1 MHANYPNIF
10 SPIRLGP
17 IEIPNRF
24 YFSPHGVALA
34 LGTQPSLDFLQYN
47 VERARGGCGLVI
59 PSLAVL
65 ERAAHG
71 RACPYPNENVAS
83 FRALA
88 DGVHEAGAKIFGQIW
103 YWWGG
108 TGQWQPYS
116 AAAPSLGASTAQYGL
131 FNGRFSTR
139 EMNKH
144 DIRATLDAYRQSAT
158 NLRQAGFDG
167 VMLHASHGAMF
178 EHFISPYFNQRK
190 DEYGGSLENR
200 MRFLLE
206 ALQATRDGAG
216 SGLAVGVRFNCDEFL
231 PGGYDVQD
239 ARPIL
244 ERICSSGL
252 VDFVDLDTAVEP
264 NQLHLGMPSLFVA
277 PQVYRPYV
285 EAVRSAAGK
294 IPVLSVLGRLTSV
307 ADGEAAIEAGVCDMV
322 GAARGLIAEP
332 ELLKNA
338 YEGNEERSRTCIA
351 CNWCLEGLLEGVNG
365 CSINPASFRERQ
377 WGVATFAPAT
387 RASKVIVVGGGPGG
401 LEAARVSA
409 LRGHDVTLL
418 EARDALGGALAL
430 WASLPGREFLRKSIE
445 WWERELKR
453 LNVKIQLAKQAT
465 AASVLSAR
473 PDAVIIA
480 TGSRYS
486 VGGRSA
492 FIDADIPGHEQS
504 FVYRPE
510 EILLDGVRPSGK
522 IVLLDGEG
530 LHSSVGIA
538 EVLGKAGA
546 DVEYLT
552 PEFAPLSARLMAS
565 QEDKFIM
572 QRLHEARVALTPS
585 TYIKRIGQHEV
596 VAYNVFSKRER
607 IIREV
612 DAVVL
617 STGRVPLNGL
627 ERELEG
633 KVAQL
638 YVIGDALAARPF
650 GTAAYEGQLFAR
662 YIGEPNAP
670 NTVSEAFFSIN
681 TAHLMPLPIHIPP
694 SAAAG

>member
-1 MHANYPNIF
+1 M
-10 SPIRLGP
+10 SK
-17 IEIPNRF
+17 
-24 YFSPHGVALA
+24 
-34 LGTQPSLDFLQYN
+34 Q
-47 VERARGGCGLVI
+47 
-59 PSLAVL
+59 
-65 ERAAHG
+65 
-71 RACPYPNENVAS
+71 
-83 FRALA
+83 
-88 DGVHEAGAKIFGQIW
+88 
-103 YWWGG
+103 
-108 TGQWQPYS
+108 
-116 AAAPSLGASTAQYGL
+116 
-131 FNGRFSTR
+131 
-139 EMNKH
+139 
-144 DIRATLDAYRQSAT
+144 DIRSTLDAYRQSAN

-178 EHFISPYFNQRK
+178 EHFISPYFNHRT

-200 MRFLLE
+200 MRFVLE
-206 ALQATRDGAG
+206 ALQVTRDGAG
-216 SGLAVGVRFNCDEFL
+216 NGLAVGVRFNCDEFL

-239 ARPIL
+239 ARLIL

-264 NQLHLGMPSLFVA
+264 NQLHLGMPSLFIE

-285 EAVRSAAGK
+285 EAVRSAAGN

-307 ADGEAAIEAGVCDMV
+307 ADGEAAISAGVCDMV

-338 YEGNEERSRTCIA
+338 YQGKEERSRVCIA

-377 WGVATFAPAT
+377 WGVDTFAPT
-387 RASKVIVVGGGPGG
+387 SRALKVIVVGGGPGG

-409 LRGHDVTLL
+409 LMGHDVTLI
-418 EARDALGGALAL
+418 EARNALGGALAL
-430 WASLPGREFLRKSIE
+430 WASLPGRESLQKSIE
-445 WWERELKR
+445 WWERELHR
-453 LNVKIQLAKQAT
+453 LRVKIQLATQAT
-465 AASVLSAR
+465 AASILSGK
-473 PDAVIIA
+473 PDAVIVA

-486 VGGRSA
+486 AGGRSA
-492 FIDADIPGHEQS
+492 FIDADVPGHEQS

-510 EILLDGVRPSGK
+510 EILLGAVRPTGK

-530 LHSSVGIA
+530 LHTSVGIA
-538 EVLGKAGA
+538 EVLGRAGA
-546 DVEYLT
+546 EVEYLT

-572 QRLHEARVALTPS
+572 QRLHEARVMLSPS
-585 TYIKRIGQHEV
+585 TYIKRIGQREV
-596 VAYNVFSKRER
+596 TVYNVFSKEER
-607 IIREV
+607 IIRGV

-617 STGRVPLNGL
+617 STGRVPLNEL
-627 ERELEG
+627 ERDLEG
-633 KVAQL
+633 RVAQL

-670 NTVSEAFFSIN
+670 KTVSEAFFSIN
-681 TAHLMPLPIHIPP
+681 TAHLMPLPIDVRQ
-694 SAAAG
+694 SAAIV